1 MGREAL
7 CMAEFGG
14 WTGNGKLLLET
25 DDIVFR
31 GAQRL
36 RVQLRDVKQAST
48 EGGWLVIVH
57 TDGTARFDLG
67 NAAAKWAH
75 AINNPKT
82 RIDKLDVKGE
92 SKVLVDG
99 LDDDVAFMEELRA
112 RTISVDTGGREQDYD
127 LVFMRI
133 ENVDELEGLA
143 TLSKRIKPV
152 GAIWIVHPKRRPDL
166 SHDVLVGAAK
176 TVGLIDTKT
185 ARFSGTH
192 TGLKLMVPKA
202 KRV

>member
-7 CMAEFGG
+7 CMAEFSG
-14 WTGNGKLLLET
+14 WTGDGKLLLET

-36 RVQLRDVKQAST
+36 RVQLRDLKKASAD
-48 EGGWLVIVH
+48 GGWLEIEH
-57 TDGTARFDLG
+57 TGGTARFDLG

-82 RIDKLDVKGE
+82 RIDKLDVKAA

-112 RTISVDTGGREQDYD
+112 RTASVDTGGRERDYD
-127 LVFMRI
+127 LVFTRI
-133 ENVDELEGLA
+133 ENVDDLAGLESLA
-143 TLSKRIKPV
+143 KRIKPA
-152 GAIWIVHPKRRPDL
+152 GAIWIVHPKGRPDL
-166 SHDVLVGAAK
+166 THDVLVGAAK
-176 TVGLIDTKT
+176 KAGLIDTKT
-185 ARFSGTH
+185 ARFSDTD
-192 TGLKLMVPKA
+192 TGLKLVVPKN
-202 KRV
+202 KR